1 MNNLENETNE
11 QFSPEFIKECIEA
24 EKRLK
29 DGKGV
34 KVSNVEELDKI
45 LNSDKEFS
53 EEFVN
58 SVLKNR
64 KSNVSEYIDITDE
77 TKRKEFLGL

>member
-1 MNNLENETNE
+1 MDNLENETNE
-11 QFSPEFIKECIEA
+11 QFSPTFIKECIEA

-34 KVSNVEELDKI
+34 RVSNVEKLDKM
-45 LNSDKEFS
+45 LNSDEEFS

-64 KSNVSEYIDITDE
+64 KSKVSEHIDITDE
-77 TKRKEFLGL
+77 NKRKEFLGL